1 MGRAFCNLSARE
13 IEDREASGFLLKRIA
28 STGEPKPWPVLIT
41 RGPDLEE
48 APAVRIT
55 SD

>member
-1 MGRAFCNLSARE
+1 MGRALCNLSDGE
-13 IEDREASGFLLKRIA
+13 IEDGEASGFLLMRIA
-28 STGEPKPWPVLIT
+28 STGEPKAGPVLIT

-48 APAVRIT
+48 APEVMIT